1 MYAKSDNKAT
11 CPKISLNFKQH
22 VIFVSDSRL
31 ACLPWNER
39 LRQRAAGSLEIGMAA
54 AEKALAT
61 KKVTCV
67 RLTTVFVSVN
77 NRPVKQLPLVAR
89 LPPAFYIVPYAAWNY
104 GILTPFYNSKLGSRL
119 TNLTCMHTLEKKQTL
134 VFLIQTHFA

>member
-39 LRQRAAGSLEIGMAA
+39 LRQRAAGSLEIGIIIIIIIRMNVI
-54 AEKALAT
+54 AT
-61 KKVTCV
+61 
-67 RLTTVFVSVN
+67 L
-77 NRPVKQLPLVAR
+77 
-89 LPPAFYIVPYAAWNY
+89 
-104 GILTPFYNSKLGSRL
+104 
-119 TNLTCMHTLEKKQTL
+119 
-134 VFLIQTHFA
+134 